1 MIRELTSLEQLRSA
15 TGDDPLLVWTAQG
28 LQGGAR
34 AWALGDAV
42 VSSAFGISRADA
54 MGVRGDPE
62 DLALL
67 VRHALAELG
76 PTFRPLGE
84 RALVREVV
92 NRMPELRLVAAGFTW
107 RTLDKAPATDEPDLA
122 WLPAAR
128 DPEVAALL
136 EEHAPGSFAQPGA
149 PGVRRW
155 AGLVSG
161 GRLAAVGADAWSA
174 PGCGLL
180 SSVATVSDLR
190 GRRLAER
197 LCRWVSARF
206 IEEYGRAAL
215 MVYDANAPAV
225 RLYDRLGYSAMPM
238 AASEV
243 VPAGS

>member
-1 MIRELTSLEQLRSA
+1 VIRELTSLEQVRSA
-15 TGDDPLLVWTAQG
+15 SGDDPLLVWTAQG
-28 LQGGAR
+28 LQGRGR
-34 AWALGDAV
+34 AWVLGGSV
-42 VSSAFGISRADA
+42 VSSAADISRADA
-54 MGVRGDPE
+54 MGMRGDPDE
-62 DLALL
+62 LVLL

-84 RALVREVV
+84 RGLVREVV
-92 NRMPELRLVAAGFTW
+92 SRMPELRLTAAGFTW
-107 RTLDKAPATDEPDLA
+107 RTLDKAPLPDEPDLE
-122 WLPAAR
+122 WLPASR

-155 AGLVSG
+155 AGLVHG

-206 IEEYGRAAL
+206 IEEYGRSAL
-215 MVYDANAPAV
+215 MVYDDNTPAI

-238 AASEV
+238 AATELALTG
-243 VPAGS
+243 P